1 MKKFLI
7 AVICIIPVI
16 VILALSATSDI
27 ILNFAP
33 VNPESIVVK
42 DSSNVEIS
50 TDTLIMASTDTG
62 DFLIIEIYPSI
73 TPDKSIIYEQV
84 EGTTASIDLVQ
95 QGDSNRYDIVA
106 SGAGAVSII
115 VRAAKNINVQV
126 QLNFYVRSTKVTAL
140 TVYDDLGNYVESVD
154 NANDSVGLDPYRLSF
169 PTRFVCNAH
178 PIDALDED
186 HAPEWDVT
194 YGEDLVTVENGIVR
208 PLKRQSGDGNTV
220 AIIRVGLYD
229 KDVNL
234 HQRYF
239 CVDVSGALASENT
252 VRVESADDLENA
264 VRGIILVTATDLN
277 FSYDAE
283 TGTVFGSYTYIDEDE
298 TEQTVEFDFPL
309 NVVIGGAE
317 WGFIDGLSTVYTNNG
332 SYFVGFGTYGGAAF
346 GEEANTQISLTSSDP
361 NILSVRLSEGR
372 WKLSPLKAGVVTLTA
387 VYNGE
392 TVEKQIVVRER
403 PLVIFQDLVTA
414 DARLG
419 IRMDRTWGT
428 EWVKTENDVT
438 FYTSDFRMGIRG
450 DTNAF
455 DVLWTATV
463 TDFEGGTVN
472 VAPAYGG
479 TEPTDEQPAPIG
491 AEEYVRLIPAGDGTQ
506 AVIMRLNPQ
515 KMLGATMTLT
525 ASVLVDNRAIDT
537 VTASFTFK
545 FHDIPAVNVYDWY
558 QMRYVVD
565 ATVQACKDNA
575 AEEGRDVIL
584 QSDVRVPDEELTK
597 ITDVNSNAIHL
608 RSGITGNGFLFSMN
622 VIAPTDARS
631 VFTIHNPDYHFMK
644 GRTDIYGETYDK
656 GIVIEDLRV
665 RGYDS
670 MEVLTEQCAKG
681 KGSYF
686 FLSSFGNEKLTYRYC
701 QVFNCVKALHAH
713 GCPELTIEG
722 CILGDNYNTNLEASY
737 MTTDGN
743 KKLILK
749 NNVFKATYGPSL
761 LIGPRLMGNM
771 ATEIAPT
778 IEIIGTMDIYNW
790 KTREQVGSSFATVV
804 GSMMSR
810 YIAALG
816 ETIFSS
822 LINGIANAV
831 GSAIENDTFDDLFFN
846 YGGEEYIA
854 FGIVELGLI
863 CPAPVL
869 GEDITI
875 DPASGVI
882 QSRMKM
888 TDENGSTMGDMATLE
903 ILIDIIKSAVPDL
916 SQMSI
921 SNDIIIV
928 CPDFSTG
935 APNIM
940 PGEQVP
946 NDRELYDRL
955 TGKA

>member
-252 VRVESADDLENA
+252 VRVDSADDLENA

-277 FSYDAE
+277 FAYDAE

-317 WGFIDGLSTVYTNNG
+317 WGFTDGLSTVYTNNG
-332 SYFVGFGTYGGAAF
+332 SYFAGFGIYGGAAF

-361 NILSVRLSEGR
+361 NILSVRLSEGW

-392 TVEKQIVVRER
+392 TVEKPIVVRER

-479 TEPTDEQPAPIG
+479 TEPTEEQLAPIG
-491 AEEYVRLIPAGDGTQ
+491 GEEYVRLIPVGDGTQ
-506 AVIMRLNPQ
+506 AVVMRLNPQ

-525 ASVLVDNRAIDT
+525 ASVLVDNRPIGN

-545 FHDIPAVNVYDWY
+545 FHDIPSVNVYTWDEMYWSVCN
-558 QMRYVVD
+558 M
-565 ATVQACKDNA
+565 N
-575 AEEGRDVIL
+575 RDIIM
-584 QSDVRVPDEELTK
+584 QSAITVPDEVFSANNA
-597 ITDVNSNAIHL
+597 DVDAIDM
-608 RSGITGNGFLFSMN
+608 RSSMYGNGFLFQMTG
-622 VIAPTDARS
+622 VAPHDKLS
-631 VFTIHNPDYHFMK
+631 VFGIEGHFYHFMK
-644 GRTDIYGETYDK
+644 GQQTVSGEVYDR
-656 GIVIEDLRV
+656 GIVFEDMRISGMPTMDELV
-665 RGYDS
+665 KIS
-670 MEVLTEQCAKG
+670 EQG
-681 KGSYF
+681 KSSYF
-686 FLSSFGNEKLTYRYC
+686 FCRSWSSEKITYRYC
-701 QVFNCVKALHAH
+701 QIYNCTKGVHAH
-713 GCPELTIEG
+713 GSDLFTLEG
-722 CILGDNYNTNLEASY
+722 CIIGDNY
-737 MTTDGN
+737 TTGGELAYSVAN
-743 KKLILK
+743 YNSGCKLVLK
-749 NNVFKATYGPSL
+749 NNVFKTSRGPSL
-761 LIGPRLMGNM
+761 MISPRQLVDEVLNQSITPYISVEGFL
-771 ATEIAPT
+771 
-778 IEIIGTMDIYNW
+778 DVYNW
-790 KTREQVGSSFATVV
+790 KTRKQLPDVFSTTVGTMVSAYVP
-804 GSMMSR
+804 
-810 YIAALG
+810 
-816 ETIFSS
+816 SS
-822 LINGIANAV
+822 LLDVPEIVSNAMTEV
-831 GSAIENDTFDDLFFN
+831 MNNEIYDDLFFN
-846 YGGEEYIA
+846 YAGEQYISLA
-854 FGIVELGLI
+854 VTVLGLMCTTTPDRI
-863 CPAPVL
+863 TIADGTGMASFEMPLRDANGTPL
-869 GEDITI
+869 GELKNLESMIPSIGKLVGNATVAKMKI
-875 DPASGVI
+875 SHNPVI
-882 QSRMKM
+882 
-888 TDENGSTMGDMATLE
+888 
-903 ILIDIIKSAVPDL
+903 I
-916 SQMSI
+916 
-921 SNDIIIV
+921 

-935 APNIM
+935 SPNIM
-940 PGEQVP
+940 PGEQIP

>member
-42 DSSNVEIS
+42 DSSYVEIS

-140 TVYDDLGNYVESVD
+140 TVYDDSGNYVESVD

-252 VRVESADDLENA
+252 VRVDSADDLENA
-264 VRGIILVTATDLN
+264 VRGIILVTATELN
-277 FSYDAE
+277 FDYDAE
-283 TGTVFGSYTYIDEDE
+283 TGIVFGRYTYIDEDE

-372 WKLSPLKAGVVTLTA
+372 WKLSPLKAGVVALTA

-428 EWVKTENDVT
+428 EWVLHDGEGMSYAGD
-438 FYTSDFRMGIRG
+438 YRMGIKG
-450 DTNAF
+450 DVNAF
-455 DVLWTATV
+455 DVVWTATV
-463 TDFEGGTVN
+463 TDFNGATVT
-472 VAPAYGG
+472 VSPAYGG
-479 TEPTDEQPAPIG
+479 ADPTDAQLAPVG
-491 AEEYVRLIPAGDGTQ
+491 EEEYVRLIPAGDGTQ
-506 AVIMRLNPQ
+506 AVIMRLNPN

-525 ASVLVDNRAIDT
+525 AKVLVDNRALNT
-537 VTASFTFK
+537 VAASFTFK
-545 FHDIPAVNVYDWY
+545 FHDIPAVNVYNWNE
-558 QMRYVVD
+558 MRYVVE
-565 ATVQACKDNA
+565 ATTQACKDKEFEN
-575 AEEGRDVIL
+575 GRDVVL
-584 QSDVRVPDEELTK
+584 QSDVRAADEDLK
-597 ITDVNSNAIHL
+597 AITDVDVNSIHL
-608 RSGITGNGFLFSMN
+608 RSGIIGNGFLFSMN
-622 VIAPTDARS
+622 LITATDTLS
-631 VFTIHNPDYHFMK
+631 VFTIHPGDYHFMK
-644 GRTDIYGETYDK
+644 GITDVHGEIFDR

-670 MEVLTEQCAKG
+670 MEELTKECNKG
-681 KGSYF
+681 RGSYF
-686 FLSSFGNEKLTYRYC
+686 FLTSFGSEKLTYRYC

-737 MTTDGN
+737 MPTDGD

-749 NNVFKATYGPSL
+749 NNVFKATYGPSM
-761 LIGPRLMGNM
+761 LIGPRLLENM

-790 KTREQVGSSFATVV
+790 KTRDEVGHSFATVV

-810 YIAALG
+810 YLAGLDSVYTG
-816 ETIFSS
+816 
-822 LINGIANAV
+822 LVNGIGDAV
-831 GSAIENDTFDDLFFN
+831 GSAIEDDSFNSLFFR

-863 CPAPVL
+863 CPAPAM
-869 GEDITI
+869 GADISI
-875 DPASGVI
+875 DPKSGVT
-882 QSRMKM
+882 QMLMKM
-888 TDENGSTMGDMATLE
+888 TDENGSTMGNMSELEPLVTL
-903 ILIDIIKSAVPDL
+903 ITGLVSDL
-916 SQMSI
+916 KDFSI
-921 SNDIIIV
+921 TNDIVIV
-928 CPDFSTG
+928 CPDFTKG
-935 APNIM
+935 QPNIM
-940 PGEQVP
+940 PGEQIP